1 MNTTNPWY
9 VAVDDT
15 TVGPAETELVIRG
28 IEQRKIPPEALVCPV
43 GSAAWTPL
51 ATVADFHAAVVRSYP
66 PPPPDSEEARSWIEQ
81 GFHFPSLGAL
91 PQFGR
96 DAGDDEWDSETTPLP
111 RSYLARTAAPSM
123 PVVEAEEDLELAPDV
138 EPEPLELARA
148 SMPVVETEAEEELAP
163 EVDELPALELA
174 RASMPVVEAEEVL
187 EPERD
192 MASAV
197 DIDVDVDVDL
207 SLGIGAPPGIDW
219 TERFQS
225 YFLVGDAVELPE
237 QRALLESLSAVSPET
252 FRHDEALWNLALC
265 LAFGSDVVGEA
276 AARTFFS
283 AVAEQGSAE
292 RLEWMSRTL
301 LGQGF
306 VPSGIPS
313 EAGLRGCRRLRS
325 SCPPALT
332 RELPR
337 ELLQ

>member
-1 MNTTNPWY
+1 
-9 VAVDDT
+9 
-15 TVGPAETELVIRG
+15 LV
-28 IEQRKIPPEALVCPV
+28 
-43 GSAAWTPL
+43 
-51 ATVADFHAAVVRSYP
+51 
-66 PPPPDSEEARSWIEQ
+66 
-81 GFHFPSLGAL
+81 
-91 PQFGR
+91 
-96 DAGDDEWDSETTPLP
+96 
-111 RSYLARTAAPSM
+111 
-123 PVVEAEEDLELAPDV
+123 
-138 EPEPLELARA
+138 
-148 SMPVVETEAEEELAP
+148 EAEEELELAP
-163 EVDELPALELA
+163 EIEPEPELARVSMPLVEAEEELELA
-174 RASMPVVEAEEVL
+174 RASMPVVEAEEEL

-192 MASAV
+192 MVSAV
-197 DIDVDVDVDL
+197 DIDVDVDL
-207 SLGIGAPPGIDW
+207 GSGIGGGSAPDIDW
-219 TERFQS
+219 SERFQS
-225 YFLVGDAVELPE
+225 YFLVGAEVELPE

-283 AVAEQGSAE
+283 AVAGQGSAE

-306 VPSGIPS
+306 VPSGIPN